1 MLHSMVVL
9 TNTPLLHSACKLN
22 PYGNISVGSKNSQ
35 PHLNSQ
41 YLITNA
47 RHRKIHYHLS
57 RDLPTC
63 CTTTQY
69 WQLARKYKKG
79 DSRDSRRCL
88 LPSTMYI
95 SRGSILLHHETHQTL
110 LHASRDMSIDDGAS
124 KPNPPQHTPRGSG
137 EGVGG
142 VHDGSI
148 YKARRKRVRTCQ
160 R

>member
-1 MLHSMVVL
+1 MLHSTVVL

-95 SRGSILLHHETHQTL
+95 SRGSILLHHEHT
-110 LHASRDMSIDDGAS
+110 
-124 KPNPPQHTPRGSG
+124 PNPSTRITRYVSRSMMVHQNQTPPNTPRG
-137 EGVGG
+137 EA
-142 VHDGSI
+142 
-148 YKARRKRVRTCQ
+148 ARV
-160 R
+160 

>member
-1 MLHSMVVL
+1 MLTS
-9 TNTPLLHSACKLN
+9 TPLLHSACKLY
-22 PYGNISVGSKNSQ
+22 PYGNNGWLVEQPTSSQLSISS
-35 PHLNSQ
+35 
-41 YLITNA
+41 TNA
-47 RHRKIHYHLS
+47 RHRKHVKSIIPPLERPSHVHHSTVLS
-57 RDLPTC
+57 R
-63 CTTTQY
+63 
-69 WQLARKYKKG
+69 KHKKE
-79 DSRDSRRCL
+79 DSRDGRRCL